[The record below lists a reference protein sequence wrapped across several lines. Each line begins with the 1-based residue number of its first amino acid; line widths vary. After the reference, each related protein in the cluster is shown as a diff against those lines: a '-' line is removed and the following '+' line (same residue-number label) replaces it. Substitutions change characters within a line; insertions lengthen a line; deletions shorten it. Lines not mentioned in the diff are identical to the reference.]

1 MCFVVCVER
10 KNHHVFSFFPLIFPG
25 SNAVSKTCSFV
36 APKLPSQKAT
46 TRFIVIII
54 RYSSRCSLI
63 SLENGEWETIQRRDR
78 TRFDVLDSA
87 RERNKNSNTGKFLE
101 KTENPRVE
109 KERERERDRKRGKR
123 KRERREKW
131 KKIWLRKNKARAY
144 TCYVRRFIS
153 SLTIHRWTFP

>member
-1 MCFVVCVER
+1 MRFVRGCNANRVILQFDVCTCVLSFVSNV
-10 KNHHVFSFFPLIFPG
+10 KIITFFFFPLIFPG

-123 KRERREKW
+123 RREREEKS
-131 KKIWLRKNKARAY
+131 KRKY
-144 TCYVRRFIS
+144 D
-153 SLTIHRWTFP
+153 